1 MSMKKT
7 HDLVAVTGTYTDGQ
21 GQEKK
26 RYTNVGAMFTRD
38 DGSLAIKIESV
49 PVGGT
54 WNGWLSA
61 YLPKDQ
67 RQQSQQSRPAAPAQ
81 AGEGDFQDDDIP
93 F

>member
-7 HDLVAVTGTYTDGQ
+7 HDLVAVTGTYTNGQ

-26 RYTNVGAMFTRD
+26 RYTNVGALFTRD
-38 DGSLAIKIESV
+38 DGSLAIKLESI
-49 PVGGT
+49 PIGGT

-61 YLPKDQ
+61 YLPKESGQQQ
-67 RQQSQQSRPAAPAQ
+67 RSAPAQ
-81 AGEGDFQDDDIP
+81 QPAAAGDFVDDDIP